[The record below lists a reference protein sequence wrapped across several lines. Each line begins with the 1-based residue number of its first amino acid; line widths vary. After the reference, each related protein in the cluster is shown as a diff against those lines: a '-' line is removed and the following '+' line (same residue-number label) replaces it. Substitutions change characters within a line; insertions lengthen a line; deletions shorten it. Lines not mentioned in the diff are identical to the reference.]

1 MATPGIIKGK
11 KIETALKVR
20 ERLILKLV
28 TKGCT
33 NKQIANRLFISIE
46 TVRKHLKNSYKKLE
60 AHNKIEALRK
70 AGLL

>member
-1 MATPGIIKGK
+1 MA
-11 KIETALKVR
+11 IERIYKDLKTYALLTLR

-28 TKGCT
+28 AKGCT
-33 NKQIANRLFISIE
+33 NKQIAERLFISIE